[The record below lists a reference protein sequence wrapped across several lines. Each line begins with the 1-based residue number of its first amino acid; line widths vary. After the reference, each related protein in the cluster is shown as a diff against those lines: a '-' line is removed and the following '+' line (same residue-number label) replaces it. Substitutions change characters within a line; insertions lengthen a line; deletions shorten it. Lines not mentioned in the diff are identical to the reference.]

1 MVYKVIEVLVSCG
14 ILRPLLFRA
23 FFFCEQVWLAAQLGP
38 TPPPHPHTPS
48 PPLAAINRQGSL
60 PDAVKHVGLFT
71 FPSSTKHLHLY
82 EKYGFRP
89 RYLARDSHLCPGN
102 PHDAPVHI

>member
-23 FFFCEQVWLAAQLGP
+23 FFFVSRSGWLP
-38 TPPPHPHTPS
+38 SWVPPPPHPHTPS